1 MKGRGIN
8 LDKATNP
15 KLAIKKLFQFMKPY
29 YKLILLVVIF
39 AVGLIIGAPLLV
51 WRLIVTTG

>member
-15 KLAIKKLFQFMKPY
+15 KLAIKKLLNFMKPY
-29 YKLILLVVIF
+29 YKLIFIVVLF
-39 AVGLIIGAPLLV
+39 AVGSTIFALISFLYAK
-51 WRLIVTTG
+51 T